1 MPTVDWFTPNDWLTR
16 EKVTASDFN
25 EQIKSNIQWLFEKN
39 LVVVQRSGIA
49 DLTTT
54 NTVAPSTTPTV
65 SYIIN
70 TVYMNKAS
78 QDTSVRFMFD
88 GNIINSGANN
98 KTYFDIIVDQTYF
111 LSTGTATPRTNGMAV
126 VTTQIN
132 ARPLW
137 VSFQR
142 FLEGITAGS
151 RRFDFVWWCSGGTST
166 INYTNTMAQFSAEE
180 YGQPDYQ

>member
-1 MPTVDWFTPNDWLTR
+1 MPTVDWFTPTDWLTR

-39 LVVVQRSGIA
+39 LIVVQRSGIT

-54 NTVAPSTTPTV
+54 NTALPSTTPAA

-70 TVYMNKAS
+70 TVYMDKAS

-88 GNIINSGANN
+88 GNVFNSSSGNE
-98 KTYFDIIVDQTYF
+98 TYFDIIVDQTYF
-111 LSTGTATPRTNGMAV
+111 LSSGTATPNTKGMAV
-126 VTTQIN
+126 VTSQNN
-132 ARPLW
+132 ARPIW
-137 VSFQR
+137 ISFQR
-142 FLEGITAGS
+142 FLEGVTVGS
-151 RRFDFVWWCSGGTST
+151 RRFDFVWWHSAGTST